1 MGIVIRQTFK
11 TTAVSLFGALLGALL
26 NYIYI
31 FSLTKEELG
40 YMTNLTYQ
48 GVILHVLVTMG
59 TGPLIATYIQ
69 RYPPK
74 DIRRR
79 VLMGFSLIVTLAV
92 TALFTLAYY
101 LLQTWIIGKYQ
112 IKDREMIAHY
122 YWLLPIL
129 VLLYSL
135 MSLLDHYL
143 MSQSRVAVSAFVK
156 EVLLRLMNLLL
167 ILFLFLGWISFSTLI
182 QSMVFVYLVP
192 VMVLYIFARRATA
205 LGVSFQLSAFSRQ
218 EYRDLFHFSWYHL
231 LLGVSLYVVGYVDTL
246 MLAALDQ
253 SGMESLAAYRNALF
267 VMGIMT
273 IPYRSVTAAAYA
285 TLNQTY
291 IDGDRPALSRLFQR
305 SAVNMLILGLAMF
318 LVIGMNLDNLIRV
331 LKEGY
336 EVIEPLVWILMLGR
350 LFQMSTGLNAELISI
365 SKHYKF
371 LFRISLLLVLMI
383 VLLNRWWIP
392 SYGVFGAAW
401 SATLAFLLFNLLK
414 MLYLWY
420 KMGIQPYTFATFKVI
435 LSAIPAAAFG
445 YYFPYL
451 GHPVLD
457 TAVRAFFILALF
469 GVFLLWTKPSEDIL
483 AIWNRW
489 RKP

>member
-69 RYPPK
+69 RYPPQA
-74 DIRRR
+74 IRRR

-143 MSQSRVAVSAFVK
+143 MFHSRVAVSAFVK

-167 ILFLFLGWISFSTLI
+167 IVFLFLGWISFSTLI

-318 LVIGMNLDNLIRV
+318 LRSEEHTSELQSRENLVCR
-331 LKEGY
+331 
-336 EVIEPLVWILMLGR
+336 
-350 LFQMSTGLNAELISI
+350 
-365 SKHYKF
+365 
-371 LFRISLLLVLMI
+371 LLLE
-383 VLLNRWWIP
+383 
-392 SYGVFGAAW
+392 
-401 SATLAFLLFNLLK
+401 K
-414 MLYLWY
+414 
-420 KMGIQPYTFATFKVI
+420 KK
-435 LSAIPAAAFG
+435 
-445 YYFPYL
+445 
-451 GHPVLD
+451 
-457 TAVRAFFILALF
+457 
-469 GVFLLWTKPSEDIL
+469 
-483 AIWNRW
+483 
-489 RKP
+489 